1 MTPKDR
7 EVMDELV
14 RGQTVLMCKLRD
26 LAGAVMTQ
34 AANNAVLMAATGS
47 LYAELARVSGM
58 PDELDRLLERLL
70 AVIETQSNQNAQIL
84 GATDKIREYAEAVAH
99 P

>member
-1 MTPKDR
+1 MTPEDR

-26 LAGAVMTQ
+26 LAGAVMKHS
-34 AANNAVLMAATGS
+34 ANNAVLMAATGG
-47 LYAELARVSGM
+47 LYAELARVSGK
-58 PDELDRLLERLL
+58 PGELDRLLEHLL
-70 AVIETQSNQNAQIL
+70 AVIETQSNQNSQIL
-84 GATDKIREYAEAVAH
+84 SATDKIREYAEAIAH